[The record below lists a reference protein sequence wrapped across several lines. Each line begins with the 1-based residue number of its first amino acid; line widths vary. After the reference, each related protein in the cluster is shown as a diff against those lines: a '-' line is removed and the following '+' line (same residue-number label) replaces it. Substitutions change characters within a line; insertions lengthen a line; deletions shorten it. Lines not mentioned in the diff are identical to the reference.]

1 MEDVMKMQS
10 PQKNLF
16 LGALFVTAACALPLN
31 AVDSPKD
38 KINKWINEC
47 PYIGLVAKEVTY
59 GPITLKHF
67 DLDDKGRVV
76 IAQPGEKIHG
86 TVYYKVESGQLDA
99 FHLHH
104 IILGIKNGEDRS
116 CLTHALGVWDS
127 KGKAHFSLAA
137 PAEKGVYEIRFDY
150 QTCLTCDDA
159 FQHWN
164 EDPPSSKATVG
175 IVIVE

>member
-1 MEDVMKMQS
+1 MQKQS
-10 PQKNLF
+10 LQRTKLGFLGVLF
-16 LGALFVTAACALPLN
+16 LTTACALPLN

-67 DLDDKGRVV
+67 DLEDKGRVV
-76 IAQPGEKIHG
+76 IAQPGE
-86 TVYYKVESGQLDA
+86 TVSGSVNYKVDASELESL
-99 FHLHH
+99 HLHH
-104 IILGIKNGEDRS
+104 IILGIKKSDDQT

-127 KGKAHFSLAA
+127 KGKATFSLAA
-137 PAEKGVYEIRFDY
+137 PSERGAYEIRFDY
-150 QTCLTCDDA
+150 QTGLKCEDA
-159 FQHWN
+159 LKHWN

-175 IVIVE
+175 IIIVE